1 MVMPIA
7 GTAQCPQ
14 CGADVRDSGARCAGC
29 GFWLPAAPAP
39 RTGPPMA
46 RPVPVKDN
54 GQDKTR
60 LLLAVAAVAVLGLV
74 VVAAVLGLRKSEPTV
89 AAARPASLPTAL
101 PSAAPARPEPSRLLA
116 EARRQATA
124 WHRDAV
130 LVSVTTSPLDA
141 RGVPSDGSVDLAFA
155 RPAGQ
160 RIDGGA
166 DVSSERLVMH
176 LSDGS
181 LTRSEERGAKARVA
195 PEPNCLFED
204 AWSAAQRAGA
214 DASAGLRMRYQ
225 WSDKHGRPV
234 WELLNGSGE
243 VLRRLDGVSCSIL
256 TR

>member
-1 MVMPIA
+1 
-7 GTAQCPQ
+7 
-14 CGADVRDSGARCAGC
+14 
-29 GFWLPAAPAP
+29 
-39 RTGPPMA
+39 MA
-46 RPVPVKDN
+46 RPVIPKDN

-60 LLLAVAAVAVLGLV
+60 VLLAGGAVAVLGLV
-74 VVAAVLGLRKSEPTV
+74 VVAAVLGLRKSEPV
-89 AAARPASLPTAL
+89 AAAAPPAALPMTA
-101 PSAAPARPEPSRLLA
+101 PSAAPPRPEPSRLLG
-116 EARRQATA
+116 EARRQASA

-130 LVSVTTSPLDA
+130 LVSVTTSALDA
-141 RGVPSDGSVDLAFA
+141 RGVPSDGAVDLTFA

-166 DVSSERLVMH
+166 DVTSDRLVLH

-181 LTRSEERGAKARVA
+181 LTRSEERGPKARA
-195 PEPNCLFED
+195 TPEPNCLFED
-204 AWSAAQRAGA
+204 AWASAQRAGA

-234 WELLNGSGE
+234 WELLAGSGE